1 MLDRKPAD
9 DGTPDDVLALGHQHA
24 LEYLASSGPV
34 APPAAAVEA
43 LGKLTEAFP
52 DQGRSAAETIDL
64 LGSIGS
70 PATVRSNG
78 PRYFGFVTGGAQPVA
93 MAAAAIA
100 SAWDQNGALP
110 IMSPTASTLDGI
122 AARWMIEALA
132 LPPGATGVF
141 CGGASEANLI
151 GLIAARDAVLHSA
164 GWDVPGQG
172 LAGAPAITVV
182 TGAEVHVSATKAVAL
197 AGLGRDRIELIATDR
212 QGRLDPSGFAATL
225 DAIEGPKILILQAG
239 NVNTG
244 HSDPF
249 AEIVPIAKAAGAWVH
264 VDGAFGLWAGASPS
278 RRGLVAGV
286 ERADSWAVDA
296 HKWLNVNYDAAL
308 AIVKDSAALARSM
321 RADAA
326 YLPDTGGRAPMHLGL
341 QMSQRARGIET
352 WAALRTLG
360 SAGVTDLVDRC
371 CDLASR
377 FAELLVVGGA
387 EVLHD
392 VVLNQVLVSFGTDS
406 MTDDVIA
413 AVQAEGTCWA
423 GGTTWHGRK
432 AMRLSVSGWETTA
445 DDIERSAEAIIECW
459 SRLQK

>member
-1 MLDRKPAD
+1 MAD
-9 DGTPDDVLALGHQHA
+9 PDPSEDVLALGHRYA
-24 LEYLASSGPV
+24 LDYLASSGPV
-34 APPAAAVEA
+34 APPAEAVE
-43 LGKLTEAFP
+43 LLDQLTGDWP
-52 DQGRSAAETIDL
+52 TDSRSAADTIDL
-64 LGSIGS
+64 LTTVGS

-110 IMSPTASTLDGI
+110 AMSPTASALDET
-122 AARWMIEALA
+122 AARWMIEALT
-132 LPPGATGVF
+132 LPSTATGVF

-151 GLIAARDAVLHSA
+151 GLIAARDALLHNA

-182 TGAEVHVSATKAVAL
+182 AGAEVHVSATKAVAL
-197 AGLGRDRIELIATDR
+197 AGLGRDRIELVETDR
-212 QGRLDPSGFAATL
+212 EGRLDPVGLATRL
-225 DAIEGPKILILQAG
+225 ENIDGPTIVILQAG

-249 AEIVPIAKAAGAWVH
+249 AEVIPSAKAAGAWVH
-264 VDGAFGLWAGASPS
+264 VDGAFGLWAAASPS
-278 RRGLVAGV
+278 RRDLIAGV
-286 ERADSWAVDA
+286 DGADSWAVDA

-308 AIVKDSAALARSM
+308 AVVADGTALARSM

-326 YLPDTGGRAPMHLGL
+326 YLPDMGGRAPMHLGL

-360 SAGVTDLVDRC
+360 RDGVADLIDRC
-371 CDLASR
+371 CDLATH
-377 FAELLVVGGA
+377 FAELLTLAGA

-392 VVLNQVLVSFGTDS
+392 VVLNQVLVSFGSDS
-406 MTDDVIA
+406 MTEKVIA
-413 AVQAEGTCWA
+413 AVQADGTCWA
-423 GGTTWHGRK
+423 GGTTWHGRR
-432 AMRLSVSGWETTA
+432 AMRLSVSGYETTA
-445 DDIERSAEAIIECW
+445 DDIDQSAEAIIECW
-459 SRLQK
+459 TRLQA